1 MDGSRGPYRVLM
13 VDDNLE
19 HLELCRETLPEN
31 EFHIDIATNP
41 TEAMGKLQLSRYDI
55 VVLDYRL
62 PYMSGLELLIKIRGK
77 GYTMPV
83 VLVSALEDPD
93 LSMRAMK
100 AGASDYIVKKF
111 RYYTTLRER
120 LLENIEVRPS
130 F

>member
-31 EFHIDIATNP
+31 EFFIDIATNP
-41 TEAMGKLQLSRYDI
+41 TDAMGKLELSRYDI

-62 PYMSGLELLIKIRGK
+62 PYMSGLELLVKIRGK
-77 GYTMPV
+77 GHTMPV

-93 LSMRAMK
+93 LSLRAMK

-111 RYYTTLRER
+111 RYYATLRER
-120 LLENIEVRPS
+120 LLENIEACPS

>member
-1 MDGSRGPYRVLM
+1 MDGPRGPYRVLM

-31 EFHIDIATNP
+31 EFFIDIATNP
-41 TEAMGKLQLSRYDI
+41 TDAMGKLQLSRYDI

-62 PYMSGLELLIKIRGK
+62 PYMSGLELLVKIRGK

-120 LLENIEVRPS
+120 LLENIEARPS

>member
-1 MDGSRGPYRVLM
+1 MSASAGPTRVLM

-19 HLELCRETLPEN
+19 HLELCRETLPQD
-31 EFHIDIATNP
+31 EFYLDVATTP
-41 TEAMGKLQLSRYDI
+41 DDALGKLQLNRYNI

-62 PYMSGLELLIKIRGK
+62 PSMSGLELLAKIRGR
-77 GYTMPV
+77 GYKMPI

-93 LSMRAMK
+93 LSMKAMK

-111 RYYTTLRER
+111 RYYSTLRER
-120 LLENIEVRPS
+120 LLENIDPQPL

>member
-19 HLELCRETLPEN
+19 HLELCRETLPAN
-31 EFHIDIATNP
+31 EFYIDIATNP
-41 TEAMGKLQLSRYDI
+41 TDAMGKLQLSRYDI

-62 PYMSGLELLIKIRGK
+62 PYMSGLELLVKIRGK

-120 LLENIEVRPS
+120 LLENIEARPS